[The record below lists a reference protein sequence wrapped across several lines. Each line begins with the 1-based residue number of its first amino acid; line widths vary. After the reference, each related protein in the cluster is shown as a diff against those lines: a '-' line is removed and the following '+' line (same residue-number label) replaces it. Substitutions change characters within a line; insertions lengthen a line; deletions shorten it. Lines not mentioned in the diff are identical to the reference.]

1 MSIGEHKE
9 TPPPPSSTTI
19 AQSRTRKQH
28 THQRQEG
35 YQRLLRD
42 HKKTK
47 DKQKNTKITQKSHSP
62 NTAKRLPIRALISS
76 PPPIPPLPLLLAR
89 TKRIIKNSLLH
100 PLRRHLRRE
109 IMSHL
114 RPARAGQGV
123 PHAALVPGIHR
134 GREGVVRVRRR
145 GSSLGACGGQLAA
158 TDRVGVVAVI
168 RHGGLAARAW
178 LLGRTGL
185 ARAGAAG
192 EVGAGLVL
200 SLIHI

>member
-1 MSIGEHKE
+1 
-9 TPPPPSSTTI
+9 
-19 AQSRTRKQH
+19 
-28 THQRQEG
+28 
-35 YQRLLRD
+35 
-42 HKKTK
+42 
-47 DKQKNTKITQKSHSP
+47 
-62 NTAKRLPIRALISS
+62 
-76 PPPIPPLPLLLAR
+76 
-89 TKRIIKNSLLH
+89 
-100 PLRRHLRRE
+100 
-109 IMSHL
+109 MSHL

-192 EVGAGLVL
+192 EVGAGLVGL
-200 SLIHI
+200 AGAADEGSLGLGGASGAAGVVVVAVLLELLEGGWLVVWEGGWLLCRPLCRPLFSLEGFGLDALLLHLVLLCCDELGLLCGFGRAHADRVPAGGLGRRRGRL